1 MATVGSTATLPERTR
16 PLTIAW
22 VRAAAP
28 TGVIALLIVGSILLT
43 RRTAG
48 AFSAHLPTLPLLA
61 TIVLTAMVILGGR
74 VAWRLT
80 SPPRRREQLQFRE
93 QTVGWGGTLT
103 LALMFLGCSFPSFAY
118 WNWLCWLPLVIA
130 DYLQRDW
137 FFETAP
143 SWTPRLINHESGLGH
158 WHPLGEGD
166 GVLPLREEVREH
178 YPLFDREFD
187 RDERAS
193 VAEEELEEDQA
204 AHDEAAETLDANVLQ
219 QLTRIRDEAGIETI
233 FGTLRA
239 EFAPGQRHATLHVG
253 FCPPL
258 AGVPSIEADPA
269 DGPDATVKII
279 QAFAHGARLEV
290 RLTAPAAEPCSVLL
304 EMTAVP
310 HGSANEADNE

>member
-28 TGVIALLIVGSILLT
+28 TGVIALLVVGSILLT
-43 RRTAG
+43 RRAAG

-93 QTVGWGGTLT
+93 QTVGWGGTLA
-103 LALMFLGCSFPSFAY
+103 LGLMFLGCSFPSFGY
-118 WNWLCWLPLVIA
+118 WNWLCWLPLIIA

-143 SWTPRLINHESGLGH
+143 PAWTPRLHDHEPNLAP
-158 WHPLGEGD
+158 WRPRGD
-166 GVLPLREEVREH
+166 NAEPSALLPLAPAREEVREH
-178 YPLFDREFD
+178 YPLFEREFD
-187 RDERAS
+187 EATADE
-193 VAEEELEEDQA
+193 EQGG
-204 AHDEAAETLDANVLQ
+204 ETLPSNVLQ
-219 QLTRIRDEAGIETI
+219 QLTRIRNDAGVESI

-239 EFAPGQRHATLHVG
+239 EFAAGQRHATLHVG

-258 AGVPSIEADPA
+258 ADAPTVEADPA
-269 DGPDATVKII
+269 DGPDATVKVI

-290 RLTAPAAEPCSVLL
+290 RLTTTAAEPCSVLL
-304 EMTAVP
+304 EITAAP
-310 HGSANEADNE
+310 ADHS

>member
-28 TGVIALLIVGSILLT
+28 SGVVVLLTIGSILAT
-43 RRTAG
+43 RRAAG
-48 AFSAHLPTLPLLA
+48 AFTAHLPTLPLLA
-61 TIVLTAMVILGGR
+61 TILLATMVILGGR

-80 SPPRRREQLQFRE
+80 SPPRRRGQLQFRE
-93 QTVGWGGTLT
+93 QLVGWGGTLALT
-103 LALMFLGCSFPSFAY
+103 LMFLGCSFPSFAY
-118 WNWLCWLPLVIA
+118 WNWLCWLPLIVA
-130 DYLQRDW
+130 DFLQRDW
-137 FFETAP
+137 FFDAAP
-143 SWTPRLINHESGLGH
+143 PGWTPRLINHEAGLSH
-158 WHPLGEGD
+158 WRPRGD
-166 GVLPLREEVREH
+166 SASGVLPLRQETREH
-178 YPLFDREFD
+178 YPLFDRKCD
-187 RDERAS
+187 REDPAQELPNTDHAS
-193 VAEEELEEDQA
+193 
-204 AHDEAAETLDANVLQ
+204 LDALDALDDNVLQ

-258 AGVPSIEADPA
+258 AGAPAIEADPA

-279 QAFAHGARLEV
+279 QAYAHGARLEV

-304 EMTAVP
+304 EMTAAPAV
-310 HGSANEADNE
+310 GG

>member
-1 MATVGSTATLPERTR
+1 MATVGSNATLPERTR
-16 PLTIAW
+16 PFTIAW

-28 TGVIALLIVGSILLT
+28 IGVVALLVVGSLLVT
-43 RRTAG
+43 RRAAG

-61 TIVLTAMVILGGR
+61 TIALTGMVVLGGR

-93 QTVGWGGTLT
+93 QLVGWGGTIA
-103 LALMFLGCSFPSFAY
+103 LALMVVGCSFPSLSY
-118 WNWLCWLPLVIA
+118 WNWLCWVPLLIA

-137 FFETAP
+137 FFDTP
-143 SWTPRLINHESGLGH
+143 PGWTPRLINHESGLSH
-158 WHPLGEGD
+158 WHLLGDGEGV
-166 GVLPLREEVREH
+166 VLPLRDEVREH

-187 RDERAS
+187 RDERPP
-193 VAEEELEEDQA
+193 VVEEDLHEELAEEV
-204 AHDEAAETLDANVLQ
+204 EAVETLDANVLQ
-219 QLTRIRDEAGIETI
+219 QLTRIRDEAGVETI

-239 EFAPGQRHATLHVG
+239 EFAAGQRHATLHVG

-258 AGVPSIEADPA
+258 AGAPTVEADPA

-290 RLTAPAAEPCSVLL
+290 RLAAPAAEPCSVLL
-304 EMTAVP
+304 EMTAAPVD
-310 HGSANEADNE
+310 HS

>member
-1 MATVGSTATLPERTR
+1 MATVGSTAPLPERTR

-28 TGVIALLIVGSILLT
+28 TGVVALLVVGSILVT
-43 RRTAG
+43 RRVTG

-74 VAWRLT
+74 IAWRLT

-93 QTVGWGGTLT
+93 QLVGWGGA
-103 LALMFLGCSFPSFAY
+103 LALAMMFLGCSFPSLHH
-118 WNWLCWLPLVIA
+118 WNWICWLPLAIA

-143 SWTPRLINHESGLGH
+143 PAWTPRLINHEAGPGRWS
-158 WHPLGEGD
+158 PLGD
-166 GVLPLREEVREH
+166 PDDTGVLPLREEVREH
-178 YPLFDREFD
+178 YPLFDREFES
-187 RDERAS
+187 DEPAADS
-193 VAEEELEEDQA
+193 EHELIET
-204 AHDEAAETLDANVLQ
+204 DEVDETLDANVLQ
-219 QLTRIRDEAGIETI
+219 QLTRIRDEAGVETI

-239 EFAPGQRHATLHVG
+239 EFAAGQRHATLHVG

-258 AGVPSIEADPA
+258 AGAPTIEADPA
-269 DGPDATVKII
+269 DGPDATVKVI

-290 RLTAPAAEPCSVLL
+290 RLAAPAAEPCSVLL
-304 EMTAVP
+304 EMTAAP
-310 HGSANEADNE
+310 RREANEEDEE